1 MAQQCKLQSTI
12 LDATSNEIL
21 IAFAQQVR
29 DCISLPAG
37 LPSENSTSS
46 AWQYPPAD
54 VAKAQSSTLP
64 PVTDVA
70 IIGSGITGT
79 SVAHTMLNHPSAAGL
94 RITILEARDACS
106 GATGRNGGHLVSDTC
121 GRFQDLVNALGTEEA
136 TRILRFSEANI
147 TELKALVSQLEQEER
162 DFIQLR
168 EVNAT
173 DVVMDKKSLEEAK
186 RSLELLQAT
195 IPDTILKYGMT
206 EDQDIIKVRCL
217 MRAGL

>member
-1 MAQQCKLQSTI
+1 
-12 LDATSNEIL
+12 
-21 IAFAQQVR
+21 
-29 DCISLPAG
+29 
-37 LPSENSTSS
+37 
-46 AWQYPPAD
+46 
-54 VAKAQSSTLP
+54 
-64 PVTDVA
+64 
-70 IIGSGITGT
+70 
-79 SVAHTMLNHPSAAGL
+79 MLNHPSATGL

-121 GRFQDLVNALGTEEA
+121 GRFEDLVNALGTEEA

-217 MRAGL
+217 MRAGS